1 MWILQN
7 FVLPWAT
14 FSAFQLFWDG
24 KTAKSPGKASEK
36 RPNGVWMTRCD
47 GFFAGVVVNMMGML
61 RFVIVFVCCVLFS
74 GLSSAE
80 SRPWVADTQVS
91 EKMNQWLSSSVLH
104 SGNALRKFDF
114 KLKRNATFY
123 TAVKALDLPSVEV
136 SRMVKAASPHMDL
149 SRLRPGTLFTAN
161 WAIAPLNRVSS
172 IEYRLAP
179 TQKLHLLRDI
189 NGEWNAE
196 VEELE
201 SRTQILSFSGR
212 VDDSLWGS
220 ASFAGMAP
228 YLIGEM
234 AAIFAWQVDFAREV
248 QKGDTWRLVVEQKL
262 VENEPVAWGDILA
275 AEYRTASETFSGS
288 LLRDSETG
296 ENMGYFGR
304 DGKSLRRMFLKAP
317 LKFGRIS
324 SRFSWRRFH
333 PILKKRR
340 PHLGVDYAAPRGT
353 PVMAVGDGVVIRAS
367 NMGGAGKTIKIRH
380 NSIYRTHY
388 MHLSGFKRGIK
399 RGAKVKQGEVIGYVG
414 STGLST
420 GPHLHFELW
429 ENGNYVD
436 PLGKKF
442 PSADPVPEKL
452 LSTFQA
458 RASFWLSLLPEWVD
472 ENGEA
477 PRGPLYVMIE
487 SL

>member
-1 MWILQN
+1 MNKAALLFLGLFFPMSQ
-7 FVLPWAT
+7 VWA
-14 FSAFQLFWDG
+14 
-24 KTAKSPGKASEK
+24 
-36 RPNGVWMTRCD
+36 N
-47 GFFAGVVVNMMGML
+47 
-61 RFVIVFVCCVLFS
+61 
-74 GLSSAE
+74 E
-80 SRPWVADTQVS
+80 SPWVFDDQIS
-91 EKMNQWLSSSVLH
+91 PRMNKWLEASSLDAE
-104 SGNALRKFDF
+104 NATRKFDF
-114 KLKRNATFY
+114 QLKKNATFY
-123 TAVKALDLPSVEV
+123 TTAKALELSSSDI
-136 SRMVKAASPHMDL
+136 SRLVKAARPHINL
-149 SRLRPGTLFTAN
+149 ARLRSGTKFTAN
-161 WAIAPLNRVSS
+161 WALAPLNRLSS

-179 TQKLHLLRDI
+179 TQKLHLNRDHE
-189 NGEWNAE
+189 GEWSAE

-201 SRTQILSFSGR
+201 SRKQILSFSGR
-212 VDDSLWGS
+212 VDDSLWAS

-228 YLIGEM
+228 ELIGEM

-248 QKGDTWRLVVEQKL
+248 QKGDTWRLVVEQDL

-275 AEYRTASETFSGS
+275 AEYRTATETFSGS
-288 LLRDSETG
+288 LLRDSDTG
-296 ENMGYFGR
+296 ENLGYFGR

-317 LKFGRIS
+317 IKFGRIS

-333 PILKKRR
+333 PILKKSR
-340 PHLGVDYAAPRGT
+340 PHLGVDYAAGRGT
-353 PVMAVGDGVVIRAS
+353 PVMAVGDGVVVRAS

-414 STGLST
+414 STGLAT

-429 ENGNYVD
+429 ENGNYID

-442 PSADPVPEKL
+442 PSADPVPQEL
-452 LSTFQA
+452 LPTFQT
-458 RASFWLSLLPEWVD
+458 RANFWLSLLPEWVD